1 MWFFW
6 FIFNYIYTC
15 DLWFLYTSI
24 QQILKFNRY
33 DCDWIDFIKAC
44 KSYDFYF
51 SFVLM
56 TRGPVQIVFSHR
68 GRYEPIIVN
77 DEIINSN
84 SNTKKNNN
92 KNNNINWV
100 VVSSI
105 FYVHPNL
112 GKWSNLTNIFQM
124 GWNHQPV
131 NNFYALTP
139 ICRYQLVVHF
149 FGIWNS
155 SFQENNQKEWA
166 VWTLAKWRV
175 PLEFWNGSGTT
186 NLKDIGRCSSF
197 HPNMCLFCYL
207 SLFGGTDQSFSQV
220 CFWK

>member
-1 MWFFW
+1 
-6 FIFNYIYTC
+6 
-15 DLWFLYTSI
+15 
-24 QQILKFNRY
+24 
-33 DCDWIDFIKAC
+33 
-44 KSYDFYF
+44 
-51 SFVLM
+51 M

-131 NNFYALTP
+131 NNFYAWTP

-149 FGIWNS
+149 FGI
-155 SFQENNQKEWA
+155 
-166 VWTLAKWRV
+166 
-175 PLEFWNGSGTT
+175 
-186 NLKDIGRCSSF
+186 
-197 HPNMCLFCYL
+197 
-207 SLFGGTDQSFSQV
+207 QV
-220 CFWK
+220 FKKIIKKSEQYER